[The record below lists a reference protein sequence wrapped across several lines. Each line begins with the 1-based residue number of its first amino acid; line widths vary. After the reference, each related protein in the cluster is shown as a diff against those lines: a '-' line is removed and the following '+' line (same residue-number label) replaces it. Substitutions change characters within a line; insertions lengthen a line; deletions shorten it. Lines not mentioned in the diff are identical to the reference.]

1 MMKLS
6 KIIFLSASALF
17 VACTSYDEAIVP
29 DAALEIK
36 SIDATIDGEQTVT
49 RAVQKLDTIVGRDAF
64 VDGNHIVFTTIKRTD
79 NPLEG
84 FTYKDIKYDKADG
97 SWVRTAGNLPEKIY
111 WTDGHNPHTFIGYS
125 LPSEKYYWTK
135 TTEGENDTY
144 SGELGKSYTGTID
157 FSDGNDKIKDEDL
170 LLNYN
175 TKTVAETGGL
185 STKVGFTHALSNV
198 RVIVNIKNY
207 AASDT
212 SLDAK
217 TVVSDFVI
225 KSQPTKFTWGAN
237 SSSLK
242 VLDYEGNTKKDI
254 KLWCPEPD
262 GVGDGQSKTF
272 TFYGLTT
279 PQDAT
284 YHNINGNDKDL
295 EFSFKVTY
303 PDATNP
309 DGPKLDKTYNGKFTS
324 PVNFNSG
331 ACTTLNISLNHKNE
345 EMLIKVTYS
354 DWNYV
359 ATPDLGELRKKS
371 TFIDMKGDVTIHS
384 DSKANVYDAT
394 WLYKDANGKIWDV
407 YGNDGSKDK
416 PYIIKSASQLLS
428 FAKEV
433 KAGLKFED
441 QFIRLDADI
450 TMQASTA
457 KTNVESETSTVKPV
471 AWIGIGED
479 GKPFNGTFLGGDRYI
494 NRLYGKP
501 LFVSLG
507 DKAVV
512 EQLHIAPIGTIT
524 GGGALAET
532 NAGTIGGCK
541 VVEDVTTTGGA
552 LVGTN
557 SGTIYACYHIG
568 TTTGIGGLVGT
579 NTGTGKV
586 IGCYQAGDVVG
597 GTSYG
602 IVGTNEEG
610 GTINC
615 PEATSIYQIQQK
627 DFVEALNK
635 KLTEW
640 NLETQF
646 QFVHNSAS
654 YPTVTKVS
662 TNN

>member
-1 MMKLS
+1 MMKLT
-6 KIIFLSASALF
+6 KIIFLSAAALF
-17 VACTSYDEAIVP
+17 VACTSDDEAIVP

-49 RAVQKLDTIVGRDAF
+49 RAVQKLDIIVGRNAF
-64 VDGNHIVFTTIKRTD
+64 ADGDQIVFTTIKRTD

-125 LPSEKYYWTK
+125 LPSEKYSWTK

-144 SGELGKSYTGTID
+144 SGELGESYTGTID

-225 KSQPTKFTWGAN
+225 RSQPTKFTWGAN

-242 VLDYEGNTKKDI
+242 VLDYVGNTKKDI

-407 YGNDGSKDK
+407 YGNDGSADY
-416 PYIIKSASQLLS
+416 PYRITSASQLLS

-433 KAGLKFED
+433 SNEKEPLDFDGK
-441 QFIRLDADI
+441 FIRLDADI
-450 TMQASTA
+450 TMQSSTA
-457 KTNVESETSTVKPV
+457 KTSAEDESSNISPV
-471 AWIGIGED
+471 AWIGIGD
-479 GKPFNGTFLGGDRYI
+479 ASHAFNGTFLGGDRYI
-494 NRLYGKP
+494 NRLYGNP
-501 LFVSLG
+501 LFVNLG
-507 DKAVV
+507 DNACV
-512 EQLHIAPIGTIT
+512 EQLCITAIGEFST
-524 GGGALAET
+524 GALAGT
-532 NAGTIGGCK
+532 NNGIIGGCK
-541 VVEDVTTTGGA
+541 VIDDVSLATGAGA
-552 LVGTN
+552 LVGSN
-557 SGTIYACYHIG
+557 SSKGVIYACYY
-568 TTTGIGGLVGT
+568 
-579 NTGTGKV
+579 TGTGNLIGTDSGTTK
-586 IGCYQAGDVVG
+586 GCYTASDIPSF
-597 GTSYG
+597 TDSALK
-602 IVGTNEEG
+602 T
-610 GTINC
+610 
-615 PEATSIYQIQQK
+615 
-627 DFVEALNK
+627 FVSNLNTALSALYNDDK
-635 KLTEW
+635 YKSL
-640 NLETQF
+640 TQF

>member
-1 MMKLS
+1 MMKLT
-6 KIIFLSASALF
+6 KIIFLSAAALF

-49 RAVQKLDTIVGRDAF
+49 RAVQKLDIIVGRNAF
-64 VDGNHIVFTTIKRTD
+64 ADGDQIVFTTIKRTD

-125 LPSEKYYWTK
+125 LPSEKYSWTK

-144 SGELGKSYTGTID
+144 SGELGESYTGTID

-242 VLDYEGNTKKDI
+242 VLDYVGNNKKDI

-407 YGNDGSKDK
+407 YGNDGSADY
-416 PYIIKSASQLLS
+416 PYRITSASQLLS

-433 KAGLKFED
+433 SNEKEPLDFDGK
-441 QFIRLDADI
+441 FIRLDADI
-450 TMQASTA
+450 TMQSSTA
-457 KTNVESETSTVKPV
+457 KTSVEDEKSNITPV
-471 AWIGIGED
+471 TWIGIGD
-479 GKPFNGTFLGGDRYI
+479 TDHAFQGTFLGGDRYI
-494 NRLYGKP
+494 NRLYGNP
-501 LFVSLG
+501 LFVNLG
-507 DKAVV
+507 DNACV
-512 EQLHIAPIGTIT
+512 EQLCITAIGEFST
-524 GGGALAET
+524 GAM
-532 NAGTIGGCK
+532 AGTNNGIIGGCK
-541 VVEDVTTTGGA
+541 VIDDVSLATGAGA
-552 LVGTN
+552 LVGSN
-557 SGTIYACYHIG
+557 SSKGVIHACYY
-568 TTTGIGGLVGT
+568 
-579 NTGTGKV
+579 TGTGNLIGTDSGTTK
-586 IGCYQAGDVVG
+586 GCYTASDIPSF
-597 GTSYG
+597 TDSALK
-602 IVGTNEEG
+602 T
-610 GTINC
+610 
-615 PEATSIYQIQQK
+615 
-627 DFVEALNK
+627 FVSNLNTALSALYTQNK
-635 KLTEW
+635 KLTK
-640 NLETQF
+640 F

-654 YPTVTKVS
+654 YPTVTKDT

>member
-1 MMKLS
+1 MMKLT
-6 KIIFLSASALF
+6 KIIFLSAAALF

-49 RAVQKLDTIVGRDAF
+49 RAVQKLDAIVGRDAF

-125 LPSEKYYWTK
+125 LPSEKYSWTK
-135 TTEGENDTY
+135 TTEGKNDTY
-144 SGELGKSYTGTID
+144 SGELGESYTGTID
-157 FSDGNDKIKDEDL
+157 FSGGNDKIKDEDL

-242 VLDYEGNTKKDI
+242 VLDYVGNTKKDI

-407 YGNDGSKDK
+407 YGNDGSADY
-416 PYIIKSASQLLS
+416 PYRITSASQLLS

-433 KAGLKFED
+433 SNEKEPLDFDGK
-441 QFIRLDADI
+441 FIRLDADI
-450 TMQASTA
+450 TMQSSTA
-457 KTNVESETSTVKPV
+457 QTSVEDEKSNITPLT
-471 AWIGIGED
+471 WIGIGD
-479 GKPFNGTFLGGDRYI
+479 TDHAFQGTFLGGDRYI
-494 NRLYGKP
+494 NRLYGNP
-501 LFVSLG
+501 LFVNLG
-507 DKAVV
+507 DNACV
-512 EQLHIAPIGTIT
+512 EQLCITAIGEFST
-524 GGGALAET
+524 GALAGT
-532 NAGTIGGCK
+532 NNGIIGGCK
-541 VVEDVTTTGGA
+541 VIDDVSLATGAGA
-552 LVGTN
+552 LVGRN
-557 SGTIYACYHIG
+557 SSTGVIHACYY
-568 TTTGIGGLVGT
+568 
-579 NTGTGKV
+579 TGTGNLIGTDSGTTK
-586 IGCYQAGDVVG
+586 GCYTASDIPSF
-597 GTSYG
+597 TDSALK
-602 IVGTNEEG
+602 T
-610 GTINC
+610 
-615 PEATSIYQIQQK
+615 
-627 DFVEALNK
+627 FVSNLNTALSALYTQNK
-635 KLTEW
+635 KL
-640 NLETQF
+640 TQF

-654 YPTVTKVS
+654 YPTVTKDT

>member
-1 MMKLS
+1 MMKLT
-6 KIIFLSASALF
+6 KIIFLSAAALF

-49 RAVQKLDTIVGRDAF
+49 RAVQKLDIIVGRNAF
-64 VDGNHIVFTTIKRTD
+64 ADGDQIVFTTIKRTD

-125 LPSEKYYWTK
+125 LPSEKYSWTK

-144 SGELGKSYTGTID
+144 SGELGESYTGTID

-225 KSQPTKFTWGAN
+225 RSQPTKFTWGAN

-242 VLDYEGNTKKDI
+242 VLDYVGNTKKDI

-407 YGNDGSKDK
+407 YGNDGSADY
-416 PYIIKSASQLLS
+416 PYRITSASQLLS

-433 KAGLKFED
+433 SNEKEPLDFDGK
-441 QFIRLDADI
+441 FIRLDADI
-450 TMQASTA
+450 TMQSSTA
-457 KTNVESETSTVKPV
+457 KTSAEDESSNISPV
-471 AWIGIGED
+471 AWIGIGD
-479 GKPFNGTFLGGDRYI
+479 ASHAFNGTFLGGDRYI
-494 NRLYGKP
+494 NRLYGNP
-501 LFVSLG
+501 LFVNLG
-507 DKAVV
+507 DNACV
-512 EQLHIAPIGTIT
+512 EQLCITAIGEFST
-524 GGGALAET
+524 GALAGT
-532 NAGTIGGCK
+532 NNGIIGGCK
-541 VVEDVTTTGGA
+541 VIDDVSLATGAGA
-552 LVGTN
+552 LVGSN
-557 SGTIYACYHIG
+557 SSKGVIYACYY
-568 TTTGIGGLVGT
+568 
-579 NTGTGKV
+579 TGTGNLIGTDSGTTK
-586 IGCYQAGDVVG
+586 GCYTASDIPSF
-597 GTSYG
+597 TDSALK
-602 IVGTNEEG
+602 T
-610 GTINC
+610 
-615 PEATSIYQIQQK
+615 
-627 DFVEALNK
+627 FVSNLNTALSALYNDDK
-635 KLTEW
+635 YKSL
-640 NLETQF
+640 TQF

>member
-17 VACTSYDEAIVP
+17 VACTGYDEAIVP

-125 LPSEKYYWTK
+125 LPSEKYSWTK

-144 SGELGKSYTGTID
+144 SGELGESYTGTID

-242 VLDYEGNTKKDI
+242 VLDYVGNTKKDI

-284 YHNINGNDKDL
+284 FHDINGNNKNL

-303 PDATNP
+303 PDATNLS
-309 DGPKLDKTYNGKFTS
+309 GPKLEKTYNGKFTS

-331 ACTTLNISLNHKNE
+331 TCTTLNISLNHKNE

-371 TFIDMKGDVTIHS
+371 TFMDINSTVTIHT
-384 DSKANVYDAT
+384 DSKANIYDAT
-394 WLYKDANGKIWDV
+394 WLYKDANDKILDV
-407 YGNDGSKDK
+407 YGNDGSLEH
-416 PYIIKSASQLLS
+416 PYIIKSASQMLS

-433 KAGLKFED
+433 NANYDFEG
-441 QFIRLDADI
+441 QYIRLDADI
-450 TMQASTA
+450 TMQKSATASDY
-457 KTNVESETSTVKPV
+457 S
-471 AWIGIGED
+471 WIGIGD
-479 GKPFNGTFLGGDRYI
+479 KDHAFNGTFLGGDRYI
-494 NRLYGKP
+494 NRLKGNP
-501 LFVSLG
+501 FFVNLG
-507 DKAVV
+507 AKAVV
-512 EQLHIAPIGTIT
+512 EQLYVNTIGAFTS
-524 GGGALAET
+524 GVL
-532 NAGTIGGCK
+532 AGTNDGIIGGCK
-541 VVEDVTTTGGA
+541 VIDDVETTGGV
-552 LVGTN
+552 LVGSN
-557 SGTIYACYHIG
+557 NGTVYACYY
-568 TTTGIGGLVGT
+568 TGATDGVT
-579 NTGTGKV
+579 
-586 IGCYQAGDVVG
+586 
-597 GTSYG
+597 G
-602 IVGTNEEG
+602 IVGSGESVGCYMAGNYSLYEMQQDDFIKQLNDALDELYKTN
-610 GTINC
+610 T
-615 PEATSIYQIQQK
+615 
-627 DFVEALNK
+627 
-635 KLTEW
+635 
-640 NLETQF
+640 NLTQF
-646 QFVHNSAS
+646 WFKHSDAS
-654 YPTVTKVS
+654 YPTVTKDKP
-662 TNN
+662 NN